1 MKKNMSSDTSS
12 VPVPGDAQRIE
23 LQERIVQGRAAI
35 ALLKTTLR
43 DQSMKDLLR
52 RASFALDDAEVSIRS
67 AVQAR
72 TPFWAVQWFTLAS
85 VEVEAAWRRI
95 NVIQTA
101 LESYGPDVRVLR

>member
-1 MKKNMSSDTSS
+1 MKTSMSTDPTP
-12 VPVPGDAQRIE
+12 VPVPSATQRTE
-23 LQERIVQGRAAI
+23 LQDRIVQGRAAI

-43 DQSMKDLLR
+43 DQNMKDLLR

-72 TPFWAVQWFTLAS
+72 TPFWTVQWFTLAS
-85 VEVEAAWRRI
+85 LEVEAAWRRI

-101 LESYGPDVRVLR
+101 LESYGPDVKVLR